1 MLLAKHR
8 EYLATCDVGC
18 YAISKVP
25 IAELPAIAVEAGDE
39 SSPLS
44 DAPPRPHQSAEQDI
58 ETANREQVS
67 TADLS
72 CAGSFIRSV
81 ATWVSSTDS

>member
-18 YAISKVP
+18 YAISKV
-25 IAELPAIAVEAGDE
+25 EAGDE
-39 SSPLS
+39 SSPLL

-67 TADLS
+67 NADLS

>member
-25 IAELPAIAVEAGDE
+25 IAELPITVEAGDE
-39 SSPLS
+39 SSPLL

-67 TADLS
+67 NADLS

>member
-18 YAISKVP
+18 YAISKVA

-58 ETANREQVS
+58 ETASREQVS
-67 TADLS
+67 NADLS